1 MNYRDFIQNKFKVQK
16 DSGFEL
22 SRDDI
27 NSKLFG
33 YQKDLVLWGLRRG
46 KAAFFTGTGTG
57 KTFMQVEWAKHVQAR
72 LNMPVLILSPLAVS
86 VQTVNEARKLGI
98 DVNLCREQ
106 AEVVNGI
113 NITNYEKLEHF
124 VPVSFGGVVLDESS
138 ILKSF
143 TSATRNTIINGFRE
157 TPFRLACTATPA
169 PNDFMELGNHSEF
182 LDAMTR
188 TEMLSMF
195 FYHDGSDTAKWR
207 LKGHAEDKF
216 WEFVASWAAILTMP
230 SDLGYDNDG
239 FELPPLNY
247 NEIVVKSNSIPEGCL
262 FAFEAQNLQ
271 ERRANRK
278 ATIKERVKV
287 CADIVNSSNDIHLVW
302 CDLNAESEMLKK
314 SIKDCV
320 EVKGSDS
327 PEHKE
332 RAMLDFAA
340 GKIKCL
346 VSKPSICGFGLNF
359 QVCHNMSFVGLSD
372 SFEEYYQAVRRCY
385 RFGQTK
391 PVNVNIITSDLEGA
405 VVENIKRKERDSLK
419 MHAAMV
425 EHTKRFVK
433 ENIDN
438 IKTFDRNYNPTQKII
453 IPSWMKGW

>member
-1 MNYRDFIQNKFKVQK
+1 MSYKNFISNKFKVKK
-16 DSGFEL
+16 DCGFEL
-22 SRDDI
+22 DR
-27 NSKLFG
+27 NELNPKLFA

-46 KAAFFTGTGTG
+46 KSAFFTGTGTG
-57 KTFMQVEWAKHVQAR
+57 KTFMQVEWAKHVHAR

-143 TSATRNTIINGFRE
+143 ASATRNTIINGFRE

-247 NEIVVKSNSIPEGCL
+247 NEIVVKSNSIPEGWL

-271 ERRANRK
+271 ERRENRRS
-278 ATIKERVKV
+278 TTKERVAV
-287 CADIVNSSNDIHLVW
+287 CADIVNNSNDIHLIW
-302 CDLNAESEMLKK
+302 CDFNIESEMLKK

-327 PEHKE
+327 PEYKE
-332 RAMLDFAA
+332 KAMLDFAA

-346 VSKPSICGFGLNF
+346 ISKPSICGFGLNF

-372 SFEEYYQAVRRCY
+372 SFEAYYQAVRRCY

-405 VVENIKRKERDSLK
+405 VVENIKRKEKDSLR

-425 EHTKRFVK
+425 EHTKSFVK

-438 IKTFDRNYNPTQKII
+438 IKTYDRDYNPTQKII
-453 IPSWMKGW
+453 IPSWI

>member
-1 MNYRDFIQNKFKVQK
+1 MNYRDFIQNKFKVKK
-16 DSGFEL
+16 DCGFEL
-22 SRDDI
+22 DR
-27 NSKLFG
+27 NELNPKLFA

-46 KAAFFTGTGTG
+46 KSAFFTGTGTG
-57 KTFMQVEWAKHVQAR
+57 KTFMQVEWAKHVHAR

-138 ILKSF
+138 ILKYF
-143 TSATRNTIINGFRE
+143 ASATRNTIINGFRE

-247 NEIVVKSNSIPEGCL
+247 NEIVVKSNSIPEGWL

-271 ERRANRK
+271 ERRENRRS
-278 ATIKERVKV
+278 TTKERVAV
-287 CADIVNSSNDIHLVW
+287 CADIVNNSNDIHLVW
-302 CDLNAESEMLKK
+302 CDFNIESEMLKK

-327 PEHKE
+327 PEYKE
-332 RAMLDFAA
+332 KAMLDFAA

-346 VSKPSICGFGLNF
+346 ISKPSICGFGLNF

-372 SFEEYYQAVRRCY
+372 SFEAYYQAVRRCY

-405 VVENIKRKERDSLK
+405 VVENIKRKEKDSLR

-425 EHTKRFVK
+425 EHTKSFVK

-438 IKTFDRNYNPTQKII
+438 IKTYDRDYNPTQKII
-453 IPSWMKGW
+453 IPSWI

>member
-1 MNYRDFIQNKFKVQK
+1 MNYRDFIQNKFKVKK
-16 DSGFEL
+16 DCGFEL
-22 SRDDI
+22 DR
-27 NSKLFG
+27 NELNPKLFA

-46 KAAFFTGTGTG
+46 KSAFFTGTGTG
-57 KTFMQVEWAKHVQAR
+57 KTFMQVEWAKHVHAR

-143 TSATRNTIINGFRE
+143 ASATRNTIINGFRE

-247 NEIVVKSNSIPEGCL
+247 NEIVVKSNSIPEGWL

-271 ERRANRK
+271 ERRENRRS
-278 ATIKERVKV
+278 TTKERVAV
-287 CADIVNSSNDIHLVW
+287 CADIVNNSNDIHLVW
-302 CDLNAESEMLKK
+302 CDFNIESEMLKK

-327 PEHKE
+327 PEYKE
-332 RAMLDFAA
+332 KAMLDFAA

-346 VSKPSICGFGLNF
+346 ISKPSICGFGLNF

-372 SFEEYYQAVRRCY
+372 SFEAYYQAVRRCY

-405 VVENIKRKERDSLK
+405 VVENIKRKEKDSLR

-425 EHTKRFVK
+425 EHTKSFVK

-438 IKTFDRNYNPTQKII
+438 IKTYDRDYNPTQKII
-453 IPSWMKGW
+453 IPSWI

>member
-1 MNYRDFIQNKFKVQK
+1 MNYTDFISNKFKAQK
-16 DSGFEL
+16 DCGFEL
-22 SRDDI
+22 DR
-27 NSKLFG
+27 NELNPKLFE

-46 KAAFFTGTGTG
+46 KSAFFAGTGTG
-57 KTFMQVEWAKHVQAR
+57 KTFMQCEWAKHVYER

-86 VQTVNEARKLGI
+86 AQTVLEAQKLGI
-98 DVNLCREQ
+98 DVKLCAEQ
-106 AEVVNGI
+106 ADIVNGV
-113 NITNYEKLEHF
+113 NITNYEKLDRF
-124 VPVSFGGVVLDESS
+124 DATSFGGIVLDESS
-138 ILKSF
+138 MLKSF
-143 TSATRNTIINGFRE
+143 TSATRNDIIESFNN

-195 FYHDGSDTAKWR
+195 FYHDGGDTAKWR

-230 SDLGYDNDG
+230 SDLGYDNAG

-247 NEIVVKSNSIPEGCL
+247 NEIVVKSNSVPEGCL

-278 ATIKERVKV
+278 ATINERVKV

-302 CDLNAESEMLKK
+302 CDLNAESELLKK

-332 RAMLDFAA
+332 KAMLDFAA

-391 PVNVNIITSDLEGA
+391 SVNVNIITSELEGA

-425 EHTKRFVK
+425 EHTKKFVQ
-433 ENIDN
+433 ENTKN
-438 IKTFDRNYNPTQKII
+438 IKIYDRNYNPKQNII
-453 IPSWMKGW
+453 VPSWI